1 MYRFSSVILKSFLF
15 KIYDSFLKE
24 LFLRKAIKDTLG
36 YKFTKEISNINLI
49 IVIGVNLLEE
59 QMINILCQDTL
70 FKCV

>member
-59 QMINILCQDTL
+59 EMITITSRYIIYVCM
-70 FKCV
+70 